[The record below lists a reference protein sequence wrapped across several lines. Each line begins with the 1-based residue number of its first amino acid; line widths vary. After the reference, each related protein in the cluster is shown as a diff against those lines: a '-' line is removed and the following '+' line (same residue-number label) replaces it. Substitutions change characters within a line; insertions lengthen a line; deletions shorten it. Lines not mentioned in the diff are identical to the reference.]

1 MLSGLSALGQ
11 LSLFLASLF
20 MLWMILKVLLQFT
33 QRKESGG
40 ENGHSGSKPVSY
52 WQMEFRKAVKEGLED
67 FDQGRMD
74 RFRELIRDVVREE
87 LDRR

>member
-33 QRKESGG
+33 QRKEGGKNGTSGQM
-40 ENGHSGSKPVSY
+40 PISY
-52 WQMEFRKAVKEGLED
+52 WQQEFRKA
-67 FDQGRMD
+67 M
-74 RFRELIRDVVREE
+74 REE
-87 LDRR
+87 LEIWDKGRLEKFREMIREELRDK